1 MGLARGGGE
10 ARAVAYRFEKQED
23 HLGAGILGEQL
34 DQLRHPEVGL
44 VADRDELG
52 EAQAPCR
59 AAPAAPASA
68 KPSLKI
74 VATGTPRAPHSSIA
88 RSTESPGVMM
98 KAWSIA
104 PGASA
109 RLRQARSPS
118 TSLRDALIGTMRPA

>member
-1 MGLARGGGE
+1 MVPLCDTKLVVPEGKTSISSTAFTVSVARPGTSMSPMLLGPSTRTPSVLAR
-10 ARAVAYRFEKQED
+10 ATSRA
-23 HLGAGILGEQL
+23 
-34 DQLRHPEVGL
+34 
-44 VADRDELG
+44 
-52 EAQAPCR
+52 CR
-59 AAPAAPASA
+59 AAPSAPASA